1 MLNLGFDEKLS
12 SRLSSSYP
20 VTSTTLTECSLEIF
34 LAANSSYYVELL
46 GPFNTVG
53 TSGSKLGLYYTGEF
67 ITDNDSMCIIRPEVS
82 GTKTFP
88 ISAASATEDTTPEN
102 IHYYVGSIRTSTSG
116 RLYVKVA
123 KINGADDDFPLLAG
137 ACLVARR
144 L

>member
-12 SRLSSSYP
+12 SRLAASYS
-20 VTSTTLTECSLEIF
+20 VTSTTLTECGLEIF
-34 LAANSSYYVELL
+34 LASNSSYYVELL
-46 GPFNTVG
+46 APFNTVL
-53 TSGSKLGLYYTGEF
+53 TSGSKVGLHYTGTF
-67 ITDNDSMCIIRPEVS
+67 ITDNDSMCTIRPEVS
-82 GTKTFP
+82 GGKMFP
-88 ISAASATEDTTPEN
+88 ISAAGAFEDTTPEN

-123 KINGADDDFPLLAG
+123 KINGADDDFPLQAG